1 MFQCTSA
8 EKAHTLALAIAKAF
22 YLAYQIIQEQQGKF
36 PAPPERELLFEPQ
49 RPDDTTSH
57 PKRPI
62 IQGSEDPFD
71 TTHPDQVMA
80 EVSKLLSDDLYL
92 ILNRNVY
99 LVHYVFYP
107 LSGYFDGV
115 TRWRSCCCT

>member
-36 PAPPERELLFEPQ
+36 PSPPERELLFEPQ

-57 PKRPI
+57 PKLPTL
-62 IQGSEDPFD
+62 QGSEGAPSDGA
-71 TTHPDQVMA
+71 HPGQVAA
-80 EVSKLLSDDLYL
+80 EVSKGAIKTNDLYL
-92 ILNRNVY
+92 SYHFVY
-99 LVHYVFYP
+99 TATWMSF
-107 LSGYFDGV
+107 
-115 TRWRSCCCT
+115 TR